1 MKTLMVMAGGTGGH
15 VFPALAVADFLRE
28 QGVRIVWLGT
38 KTGIEAKVV
47 PAAGFDICWMSV
59 TGLRGKGLKRLLTMP
74 FMLGRA
80 LIQGIKILRR
90 EKPDALLGMGGFA
103 AGPGAISGVLLGK
116 PVLIH
121 EANASAGL
129 TNRLLAP
136 FARRVMTGFPNTDGV
151 SSRSEWTGNPVRNI
165 ISANKEDLEPKGCVG
180 LRVLVFGG
188 SQGALALNRAIP
200 SILSKISKTMKLE
213 IRHQTGK
220 AKLDAVSSE
229 YESLSVDSNVV
240 EFIDDMGE
248 AYRWADIVICRS
260 GAMTVAELCIAG
272 KVSILVPYPHAAGDH
287 QTANASFM
295 TDENAGF
302 LVPESELSFDRINQ
316 IFTDI
321 TADPDRFRSI
331 SNAALRLSRPNATR
345 DVAARCLEV
354 MHA

>member
-15 VFPALAVADFLRE
+15 VFPALAVANYLRE

-38 KTGIEAKVV
+38 KSGIEAKVV

-90 EKPDALLGMGGFA
+90 ERPDALLGMGGFA
-103 AGPGAISGVLLGK
+103 AGPGAISGVILGK

-136 FARRVMTGFPNTDGV
+136 LACRVMTGFPNTKGV
-151 SSRSEWTGNPVRNI
+151 SKRSEWTGNPVRNI
-165 ISANKEDLEPKGCVG
+165 ISANKGDFESNEHRN
-180 LRVLVFGG
+180 LRVLIFGG
-188 SQGALALNRAIP
+188 SQGALALNRLVP
-200 SILSKISKTMKLE
+200 SILAKISKTMNLE

-220 AKLDAVSSE
+220 AKLDEVKSD
-229 YESLSVDSNVV
+229 YDSLSLESNTV

-272 KVSILVPYPHAAGDH
+272 KVSILVPYPYAAGDH

-295 TDENAGF
+295 ADVNAGF

-321 TADPDRFRSI
+321 TADPDRFKTI
-331 SNAALRLSRPNATR
+331 SDAALKLSRPNATQ
-345 DVAARCLEV
+345 DVATQCLEV